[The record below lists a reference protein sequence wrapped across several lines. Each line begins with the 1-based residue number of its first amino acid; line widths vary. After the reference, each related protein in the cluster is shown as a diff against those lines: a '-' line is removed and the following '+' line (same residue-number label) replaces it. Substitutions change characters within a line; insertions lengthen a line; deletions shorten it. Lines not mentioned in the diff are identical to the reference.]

1 MQTVHFLRNFLCLVA
16 CVGNSGDDWL
26 CAYFKRNVQQKYY
39 IIRQIY
45 RLWSICTCSYSEQN
59 ATCQY
64 SYFTFYIYHFFK
76 CEQRLH
82 MSKDLCSQRNS
93 FFDKAYL
100 RSNLQHPFK
109 QCYYYIIHAHFS
121 SQFVIHC
128 HNNDFSHRE
137 KRELLWLQHE
147 CMEAI
152 LPCVYRE
159 TNKSEIQPHFSCNIT

>member
-45 RLWSICTCSYSEQN
+45 SHCSISTCSYSEQN

-64 SYFTFYIYHFFK
+64 SNFTFYLSIIIAIFFK

-82 MSKDLCSQRNS
+82 ISKGLCSRRNS
-93 FFDKAYL
+93 FLTRQISD
-100 RSNLQHPFK
+100 R
-109 QCYYYIIHAHFS
+109 I
-121 SQFVIHC
+121 
-128 HNNDFSHRE
+128 
-137 KRELLWLQHE
+137 
-147 CMEAI
+147 
-152 LPCVYRE
+152 
-159 TNKSEIQPHFSCNIT
+159 CNILLSNVTIT